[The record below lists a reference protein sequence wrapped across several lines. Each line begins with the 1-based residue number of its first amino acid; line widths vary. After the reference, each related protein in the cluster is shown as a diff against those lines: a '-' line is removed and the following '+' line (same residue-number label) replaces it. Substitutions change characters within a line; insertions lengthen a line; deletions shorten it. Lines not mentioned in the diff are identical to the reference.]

1 MSNRKQIVI
10 SIALIAVAALIVIA
24 WTLLSRGDTAQ
35 SASTDDMA
43 GMDMGGTAATEAKP
57 VMLDA
62 DAERRIGVT
71 YATADRK
78 PFRRVVTTVGN
89 VTWDETRLVNVNA
102 KIEGWVE
109 HLYLD
114 FTGAAVTRGQPLLA
128 VYSPML
134 VSAQEELLLARRLVQ
149 SAAAGGRAAQNA
161 NDLLDS
167 ARRRLRYWDI
177 PEDEIAR
184 IEREGS
190 PQKTLTLRA
199 PASGIVVEK
208 MVVQGMRIMPGMDLY
223 RIADLSRVWIEGEVF
238 EKDLS
243 LVKLRQLARVTF
255 DAYAGQEFDGE
266 VTYVYPT
273 VSADSRTGR
282 VRIELSNPGLRMK
295 PGMYARVALSAGDAG
310 DALVIPRS
318 AVHYT
323 GERTMVFV
331 RDADGMLVPRE
342 ITVGLAAGDEIEVLA
357 GLTEGTVVVSSANFL
372 IDAESNMGSSM
383 HSMPGMDVSGQRGGA
398 PADSTKRDSAGNGLL
413 RDGHAGHSGS

>member
-10 SIALIAVAALIVIA
+10 SIVLISIAVLTVTVWIL
-24 WTLLSRGDTAQ
+24 TQGDTGV
-35 SASTDDMA
+35 SATPRDME
-43 GMDMGGTAATEAKP
+43 GMEMGTAAAGEAKH

-62 DAERRIGVT
+62 DAERRIGIT
-71 YATADRK
+71 YATAERK
-78 PFRRVVTTVGN
+78 PFRRVVMTVGN

-149 SAAAGGRAAQNA
+149 SAAEGGRAAQNA

-184 IEREGS
+184 IEREGT
-190 PQKTLTLRA
+190 PQRTLTLRA

-243 LVKLRQLARVTF
+243 LVKLRQHARVSF

-282 VRIELSNPGLRMK
+282 VRIELSNPGLRLK

-357 GLTEGTVVVSSANFL
+357 GLAEGTVVVSSANFL
-372 IDAESNMGSSM
+372 IDAESNMGSS
-383 HSMPGMDVSGQRGGA
+383 V
-398 PADSTKRDSAGNGLL
+398 
-413 RDGHAGHSGS
+413 HAGHGGS